1 MSLVSFAAVT
11 PIKKI
16 RSESVLFVLERY
28 SVYAFRD
35 LIHYLGVGSAL
46 HLRRHGGLLQ
56 VVGVQV
62 LLQVEVREL
71 LVGLHVQQ
79 RAQLGIRVDVV
90 LVLQVLLLHVGRHE
104 LGDVGAALLAASGA
118 AQEGAQLGGDVRG
131 DLEDG
136 HTGRLGLLALHG
148 GLALPAL
155 VGQLLQLG
163 RLLLQALGLS
173 HQLRHHL
180 AQSQQARGHGLHL
193 GIQAHLLHLLGHGRH
208 RGRGSSH
215 SHRRGSSG
223 GRRGSGLG
231 SLGLGGRG
239 GGHRGHHGGHGL
251 LGLLAYLLR
260 HGLAGSGAHYITGG
274 GRSRGHFTH
283 WTYG

>member
-1 MSLVSFAAVT
+1 M
-11 PIKKI
+11 I
-16 RSESVLFVLERY
+16 
-28 SVYAFRD
+28 
-35 LIHYLGVGSAL
+35 
-46 HLRRHGGLLQ
+46 LRLSGGRGLLQ

-62 LLQVEVREL
+62 LLQVEVGQL
-71 LVGLHVQQ
+71 LLGLHVQQ
-79 RAQLGIRVDVV
+79 AAQLGIRVDVV
-90 LVLQVLLLHVGRHE
+90 LVLQVLLLHIGRHE

-163 RLLLQALGLS
+163 GLLLQALGLS

-193 GIQAHLLHLLGHGRH
+193 RV
-208 RGRGSSH
+208 
-215 SHRRGSSG
+215 
-223 GRRGSGLG
+223 
-231 SLGLGGRG
+231 
-239 GGHRGHHGGHGL
+239 
-251 LGLLAYLLR
+251 
-260 HGLAGSGAHYITGG
+260 
-274 GRSRGHFTH
+274 
-283 WTYG
+283 

>member
-1 MSLVSFAAVT
+1 MRLSGG
-11 PIKKI
+11 
-16 RSESVLFVLERY
+16 R
-28 SVYAFRD
+28 
-35 LIHYLGVGSAL
+35 
-46 HLRRHGGLLQ
+46 GLLQ

-62 LLQVEVREL
+62 LLQVEVGQL

-79 RAQLGIRVDVV
+79 AAQLGIRVDVV

-155 VGQLLQLG
+155 VGHLLQLG
-163 RLLLQALGLS
+163 GLLLQALGLS

-193 GIQAHLLHLLGHGRH
+193 GIQTHLLHLRLCSGG
-208 RGRGSSH
+208 G
-215 SHRRGSSG
+215 G
-223 GRRGSGLG
+223 GRRGD
-231 SLGLGGRG
+231 GRG
-239 GGHRGHHGGHGL
+239 GGRRGRCCSRLGGLGLRGGHHGGGGGHDSL
-251 LGLLAYLLR
+251 LGLLAHLLGD
-260 HGLAGSGAHYITGG
+260 GLAGSGTHYITGG